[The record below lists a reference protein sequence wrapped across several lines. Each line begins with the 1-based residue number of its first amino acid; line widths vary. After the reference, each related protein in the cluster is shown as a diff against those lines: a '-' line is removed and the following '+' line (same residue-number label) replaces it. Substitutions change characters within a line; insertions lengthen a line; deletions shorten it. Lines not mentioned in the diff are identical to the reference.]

1 MTSDSHEDNVKKPAD
16 APSDLQGSER
26 TRINRI
32 ADEIAQRAQRTE
44 QRSASR
50 LVPMHALVRLNLH
63 VSIVKSLHR
72 SRDVAV
78 VNSMMGVDGTRC
90 SSQSRHSVSH
100 RRQGRRRNCKP

>member
-44 QRSASR
+44 QRYDTDR
-50 LVPMHALVRLNLH
+50 G
-63 VSIVKSLHR
+63 IFTK
-72 SRDVAV
+72 
-78 VNSMMGVDGTRC
+78 
-90 SSQSRHSVSH
+90 
-100 RRQGRRRNCKP
+100 